1 MFYDLENKKPKNS
14 GENWVAPNA
23 VIIGDVTLDKNT
35 SVWFNA
41 TLRGDIEN
49 IHIGEGSNV
58 QDGCV
63 LHTDPGCP
71 LKVGKNVTIGHLV
84 MLHGCTI
91 GDNSLIGIGAVILN
105 KAKIGKNCIIG
116 AKALIT
122 ENKEIPDNSLGMIR
136 TEIVCSKCGG
146 HQGHVFNDGPTSTGL
161 RYCVNSASI
170 SFKKK

>member
-91 GDNSLIGIGAVILN
+91 GDNTLIGMGATILN
-105 KAKIGKNCIIG
+105 GAQIGKNCLVG
-116 AKALIT
+116 AGALIT
-122 ENKEIPDNSLGMIR
+122 EGKSIPDGSMVLGMPGKVVKELDEDAI
-136 TEIVCSKCGG
+136 
-146 HQGHVFNDGPTSTGL
+146 NGL
-161 RYCVNSASI
+161 LKSAENYQANAVRFMKSLNVI
-170 SFKKK
+170 EV